1 MEPSSYPPP
10 PPSSVP
16 PTASRRTKGFHGP
29 ATNFFP
35 GVRRQLASVE
45 TSSQLPSGKAPTIGL
60 LCSLIIAATAGLGL
74 SLVVQLPILAA
85 VGLIPVT
92 VFFSP
97 SPEETIKDLG

>member
-10 PPSSVP
+10 PPPSVP

-29 ATNFFP
+29 ATNLFL
-35 GVRRQLASVE
+35 GVRRQLASIE
-45 TSSQLPSGKAPTIGL
+45 TSSQLPSGKTPTIGL

-85 VGLIPVT
+85 VGLSPFMG
-92 VFFSP
+92 FFCP
-97 SPEETIKDLG
+97 FAEEARKT